1 MSAVLEALADCAGPV
16 IVLGAIYLLGKAS
29 EARKASKARSRR
41 HHPARGGR

>member
-29 EARKASKARSRR
+29 EARSRR